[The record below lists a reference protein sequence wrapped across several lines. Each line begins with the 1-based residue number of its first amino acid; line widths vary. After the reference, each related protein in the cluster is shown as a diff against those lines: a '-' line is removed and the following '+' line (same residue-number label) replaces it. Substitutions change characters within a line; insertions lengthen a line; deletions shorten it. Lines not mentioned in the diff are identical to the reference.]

1 MSDFAEVKAL
11 FEKEQATVQALRDE
25 VRILEGRQRDYIDN
39 DRLAKAHADL
49 AAQITAMEAKQAARM
64 DDLESAINRPGAP
77 TGGGKAD
84 GYKAAFGDYLRK
96 GHEADELKA
105 MSTQSAPDGG
115 FMVADGMEAGIRER
129 IRRTSPVRQV
139 ANVVSF
145 SGGAY
150 QVLTERGDAGYE
162 WAGERESRS
171 ETTTPTINRINITA
185 HELSALPKVS
195 QRLLDTADYDVEGW
209 LTGYVADVFSRAEAT
224 AFVAGDGQ
232 DKPKGFLSYATSDAA
247 DATRANEAIQY
258 RATGA
263 SGAFNGTDPANVL
276 VQTFYD
282 LQGAYQ
288 ANATWMAKNTTAAA
302 IATLKDGQGAY
313 LVQSMLNSD
322 GSMVRTIMG
331 RPLAIADDMPAIGA
345 NSLSIA
351 VGDFARGYT
360 IVDGKAVTVLRDPFS
375 AKPNV
380 LFYTTKRVGGGV
392 TEFDAIKL
400 IKFGTS

>member
-1 MSDFAEVKAL
+1 VSDFAEVKAL

-25 VRILEGRQRDYIDN
+25 VKSLEGKQRDYIDT
-39 DRLAKAHADL
+39 DRLAKAQADL

-64 DDLESAINRPGAP
+64 DDLESAMNRPGAP
-77 TGGGKAD
+77 AGGGKAD

-96 GHEADELKA
+96 GYEADELKA

-115 FMVADGMEAGIRER
+115 FMVADGMEAGIRDR

-139 ANVVSF
+139 ASVVSF
-145 SGGAY
+145 SGGVY

-209 LTGYVADVFSRAEAT
+209 LTGYVADVFARAEAT
-224 AFVAGDGQ
+224 AFVSGNGQ

-247 DATRANEAIQY
+247 DDARANETIQY

-302 IATLKDGQGAY
+302 IATLKGGDGAY
-313 LVQSMLNSD
+313 LVQSMLNTD

-351 VGDFARGYT
+351 VGDFGRGYT